1 MDWCSAP
8 SSPNINS
15 ILTLAA
21 SSEPGY
27 YRKSYNGIDLWYI
40 LGVSNIIP
48 RVGTGPSRA
57 FMWPLSHWHKIGNK
71 RLLGGGSKNHSSCG
85 FSMVGHLCLQYSRR
99 NPLFQGQPFQL
110 ACSSKDAVQD
120 DQGDQHLH
128 MGGFSIGAC
137 WWPALPPYSY
147 PLPCHT
153 CILSHGRHCFKP
165 ATEHGT
171 QQPGLLLH
179 GPSSGLQCRWLL
191 PHGGCVLQSAVIL
204 GGTSTTCFALCTW
217 CPLPFQLT
225 GICHFMRLARLG
237 DHLWFELPALPCNG
251 LPGSHGWRQS
261 LPIGQFRLGLAW
273 APVYT

>member
-1 MDWCSAP
+1 MFCSLLP
-8 SSPNINS
+8 K
-15 ILTLAA
+15 
-21 SSEPGY
+21 Y
-27 YRKSYNGIDLWYI
+27 KFHIDLGSLFRTWLLQEILQWDRFMIYI
-40 LGVSNIIP
+40 RGVKHNTQGWNWPIQGFYVAP
-48 RVGTGPSRA
+48 KPLAQDREQEATG
-57 FMWPLSHWHKIGNK
+57 
-71 RLLGGGSKNHSSCG
+71 GGGSKNHSSCG

-261 LPIGQFRLGLAW
+261 LPLGQFRLGLAW